1 MDIFFIISYVNWSEF
16 FFENQWSYVLIRASF
31 PRNIMYAVSFTWL
44 VSVMEQTPYIICLR
58 AIHVSIMYCI
68 FAFLILHHYI
78 GIYKNNYFGDLIG
91 YDRKAECIHDYLIR
105 CQRDCYGKM
114 SKIVFQKLIKS
125 ERKVIFQL

>member
-1 MDIFFIISYVNWSEF
+1 MLLTLPDLS
-16 FFENQWSYVLIRASF
+16 VLWNKRLTSF
-31 PRNIMYAVSFTWL
+31 VCVQYMYLSCTGK
-44 VSVMEQTPYIICLR
+44 
-58 AIHVSIMYCI
+58 HV

-105 CQRDCYGKM
+105 CQKDCYGKM